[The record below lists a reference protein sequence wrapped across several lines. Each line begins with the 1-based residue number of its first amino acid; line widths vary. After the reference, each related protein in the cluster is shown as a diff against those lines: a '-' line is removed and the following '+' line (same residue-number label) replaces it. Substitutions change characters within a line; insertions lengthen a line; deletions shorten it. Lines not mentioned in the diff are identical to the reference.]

1 MTKER
6 YKALL
11 LRQIDTKNK
20 LMAIQNEYIATSSGC
35 YNYSEAGRTKKLQNL
50 QNEYSRYQ
58 TEYLFINTILAN
70 VK

>member
-20 LMAIQNEYIATSSGC
+20 LVAIQKEFTMTSLGC
-35 YNYSEAGRTKKLQNL
+35 YNYSEAGRAKKLQNL
-50 QNEYSRYQ
+50 QNDFSRYQ

-70 VK
+70 V